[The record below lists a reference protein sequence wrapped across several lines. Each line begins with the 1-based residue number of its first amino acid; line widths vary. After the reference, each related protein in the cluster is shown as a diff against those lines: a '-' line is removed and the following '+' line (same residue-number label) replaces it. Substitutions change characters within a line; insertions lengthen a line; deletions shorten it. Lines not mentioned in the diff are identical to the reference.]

1 MKRHELEHVIRAAGT
16 ISETK
21 ELVILG
27 SQAILA
33 KYPDAPEELTV
44 SQEVDTYPL
53 DDPQMADLIDG
64 CIGELS
70 LFHEQFGYYA
80 HGVGP
85 ETACL
90 PRNWRERAIRICN
103 ESTKDIIGICLS
115 PADLAARNLVA
126 GRDKDILFVEIMLQN
141 NYISADELNDL
152 FKELPQDKIE
162 VIIQNLKK
170 ATNSIK
176 KNYNPEK

>member
-1 MKRHELEHVIRAAGT
+1 MKRHELEHIIRAAGA

-33 KYPDAPEELTV
+33 KYPNAPEELTV

-53 DDPQMADLIDG
+53 DNPQLADLIDG

-70 LFHEQFGYYA
+70 PFHEQFGYYA

-90 PRNWRERAIRICN
+90 PRNWRERAIGICN
-103 ESTKDIIGICLS
+103 ESTKDIMGLCLS
-115 PADLAARNLVA
+115 PVDLAASKLVA
-126 GRDKDILFVEIMLQN
+126 GRDKDILFVGIMLQN
-141 NYISADELNDL
+141 NYISVDELNDL

-162 VIIQNLKK
+162 VVIQNLKK
-170 ATNSIK
+170 ATTSIK
-176 KNYNPEK
+176 KQSFP